1 MLMLP
6 PPDPP
11 QTKKHRRGY
20 DLLVGTD
27 VKAKIGELE
36 EEIKEGFS
44 RRLRKDMIGV
54 VQEVVGK
61 IKYLVRF

>member
-36 EEIKEGFS
+36 EEIREGFL
-44 RRLRKDMIGV
+44 RRLRKEMPGMA
-54 VQEVVGK
+54 QEVVGK
-61 IKYLVRF
+61 RRYLLSF